1 MGTRWIGTAGWYAGM
16 VLLWMGQRA
25 LSGGDWSWALSLAGL
40 LLVVLAGVV
49 FFLQGCAAQ
58 GAERRFRKRMMGLA
72 ILGLVALGFWALQSE
87 LGEDLLR
94 RLGDEAITERIGV
107 ALGVFW
113 PIVWLASA
121 LPLLF
126 MELSFGSMSPPGAV
140 EGWRLA
146 ASGRSALVLVLVLGT
161 LGFANYIASQL
172 DWKGDW
178 SYLKTTRPSE
188 STLRIAEN
196 LDDPLEIVLFYPPA
210 NKVAEALLLY
220 MGELEATSQR
230 VRLRVVE
237 HALEPVLAEKY
248 GVSGNGTVVF
258 ALGDAEETLRPGL
271 ELNGA
276 KNTLMFLDNRI
287 QQALLKLTR
296 EERVIYL
303 TTGHGERDWNPSEQD
318 EQADRA
324 GLRQLKSLLKNL
336 NYRVERLGLTQGL
349 GSEIP
354 HDASMVFVVGPRE
367 PFFPAEL
374 ASLRAYLE
382 RGGHLLICADP
393 EHAEKAQSVL
403 EIVGVAMQSSPLAND
418 RYFVRQRSNESDHF
432 FLFSN
437 SYFYHA
443 SIPTLNRF
451 SDQLAMI
458 FPEVGH
464 LEKTEK
470 AGGPSISFMIRSL
483 PDTWIDLDRNAR
495 LDKEGEIRGIYNL
508 AAAIEG
514 RASADDQHADWRAVA
529 FADADWLADGYLLNS
544 GNAQAFADVVS
555 WLQGE
560 EAARV
565 EVEEDVPIVHTREK
579 DVIWFY
585 GTTFAPPLLVLGAG
599 LWGVRRRHL
608 GGRRA

>member
-1 MGTRWIGTAGWYAGM
+1 MRPRWIGTAGWFAGM

-25 LSGGDWSWALSLAGL
+25 LSGGAWSRALCLAGIL
-40 LLVVLAGVV
+40 SVVLAGVA
-49 FFLQGCAAQ
+49 FFLQSRAAQ
-58 GAERRFRKRMMGLA
+58 GAERRFRQRMMGLA
-72 ILGLVALGFWALQSE
+72 ILGLVALGLWALQSE

-94 RLGDEAITERIGV
+94 ELGDEAITERIGV
-107 ALGVFW
+107 VLGVFW

-126 MELSFGSMSPPGAV
+126 MELSFGSMSPDAV
-140 EGWRLA
+140 EGWRLE

-172 DWKGDW
+172 DWKRDW
-178 SYLKTTRPSE
+178 SYLRTTRPSE

-196 LDDPLEIVLFYPPA
+196 LDESLEVVLFYPPA
-210 NKVAEALLLY
+210 NEVAEALLLY
-220 MGELEATSQR
+220 LEELEAASQR
-230 VRLRVVE
+230 VRLSVVE
-237 HALEPVLAEKY
+237 HALAPLLAEKY
-248 GVSGNGTVVF
+248 GVSGDGTVVL
-258 ALGDAEETLRPGL
+258 ARGDAEETLRPGL
-271 ELNGA
+271 ELSRA
-276 KNTLMFLDNRI
+276 KQTLRSLDGEI
-287 QQALLKLTR
+287 QQALLKLTS
-296 EERVIYL
+296 EERVTYL
-303 TTGHGERDWNPSEQD
+303 TTGHGERDWTQSEQD

-324 GLRQLKSLLKNL
+324 GLRQLKSLLENL
-336 NYRVERLGLTQGL
+336 NYRVERLGLSQGL

-354 HDASMVFVVGPRE
+354 GDASMVFVIGPRE
-367 PFFPAEL
+367 PFLPAEL

-393 EHAEKAQSVL
+393 EHAEKAQPVL
-403 EIVGVAMQSSPLAND
+403 EIVGIAMRPNPLAND
-418 RYFVRQRSNESDHF
+418 RYYVRQRSNESDHF

-437 SYFYHA
+437 RYSYHA
-443 SIPTLNRF
+443 SISTLNRF

-464 LEKTEK
+464 LEEIKK

-495 LDKEGEIRGIYNL
+495 LNEDGETRGIYNL

-514 RASADDQHADWRAVA
+514 RASDDDQHDDWRAVA
-529 FADADWLADGYLLNS
+529 FADADWLADGYLRNP
-544 GNAQAFADVVS
+544 GNAQALADVVS

-585 GTTFAPPLLVLGAG
+585 GTIFAPPLLVLGAG
-599 LWGVRRRHL
+599 LWGVRRRHS

>member
-1 MGTRWIGTAGWYAGM
+1 MFPRWIGTAWWYAGM
-16 VLLWMGQRA
+16 VLLWMGQRV
-25 LSGGDWSWALSLAGL
+25 LSGGDWSRALSLTGL
-40 LLVVLAGVV
+40 LFVILAGVL
-49 FFLQGCAAQ
+49 FFLQSYTSQ

-72 ILGLVALGFWALQSE
+72 ILGLVALGLWALQSE
-87 LGEDLLR
+87 LGEGLLR
-94 RLGDEAITERIGV
+94 RLGDESITERIGV

-126 MELSFGSMSPPGAV
+126 MELSFGSMSPGAV

-146 ASGRSALVLVLVLGT
+146 ASGRSAFVLVLVLGT

-220 MGELEATSQR
+220 MRELEAASQR

-237 HALEPVLAEKY
+237 HALEPLLAEKY
-248 GVSGNGTVVF
+248 AVSGNGTIVL

-271 ELNGA
+271 EPSQA
-276 KNTLMFLDNRI
+276 KPILRSLDGKI

-303 TTGHGERDWNPSEQD
+303 TTGHGERDWDPSEQD

-324 GLRQLKSLLKNL
+324 GLRQLKSLLENL

-354 HDASMVFVVGPRE
+354 RDASMVFVVGPRE
-367 PFFPAEL
+367 AFLPAEL

-393 EHAEKAQSVL
+393 EHAEKAQPVL

-418 RYFVRQRSNESDHF
+418 RYYVRQRSNESDHF

-443 SIPTLNRF
+443 SISTLNRF

-495 LDKEGEIRGIYNL
+495 LDEEGEIRGIYNL

-565 EVEEDVPIVHTREK
+565 DVEEDVPIVHTREK